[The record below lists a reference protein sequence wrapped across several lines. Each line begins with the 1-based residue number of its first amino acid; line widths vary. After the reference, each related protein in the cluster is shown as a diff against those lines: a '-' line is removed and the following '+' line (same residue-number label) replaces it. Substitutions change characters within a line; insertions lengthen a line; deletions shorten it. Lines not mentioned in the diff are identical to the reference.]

1 MVGRSV
7 EFECR
12 RSGRLGSIISR
23 RRLREE
29 SVEKGG
35 SNFDVLAPAAKRL
48 CRPLCGFEGLRRDQL
63 GHLAKVLSGGCEGE
77 LVTGTVWTPQ
87 AQTVEFENAL

>member
-1 MVGRSV
+1 MTNDL
-7 EFECR
+7 EL
-12 RSGRLGSIISR
+12 RLGADF
-23 RRLREE
+23 
-29 SVEKGG
+29 VEKGG
-35 SNFDVLAPAAKRL
+35 SNPDVLAPAPIGLKRL
-48 CRPLCGFEGLRRDQL
+48 YRPLCGFEGLHRDQL